1 MEGQLLPVF
10 KGFVQNILRSKSTS
24 ALRYQNKRIG
34 AGAVSGE
41 WVYDEGFR
49 WRNSY
54 SIRILFV
61 IYPNE
66 SKSRA
71 IHQYDIAHDR
81 MSKGIRKVFPEK
93 LFFKLLHLISLVF
106 SIEKHIP

>member
-10 KGFVQNILRSKSTS
+10 KGFVQNILRSKSIS
-24 ALRYQNKRIG
+24 ALRYQNKWIG

-41 WVYDEGFR
+41 WVRGEGFR
-49 WRNSY
+49 WRNSF
-54 SIRILFV
+54 STGILFV
-61 IYPNE
+61 IYTNE

-81 MSKGIRKVFPEK
+81 MSKGLRKVFPEK
-93 LFFKLLHLISLVF
+93 FVFKLLHFIPLVF